1 MISHPQPPSPPNP
14 TRAPSLNR
22 MNNNDCNDEHHHI
35 KISPRLLG
43 KQKPPSPN
51 NNSGERKIWRCPML
65 RRNTGAQAR
74 GLSPVPEL
82 SPSQPQDLPEFL
94 CLFSVVLLS
103 LAAPHISNHTQYKG
117 VQLPCN
123 FRDPTLTPHTHPTS
137 PSSLSLSFFPSPPL
151 PLGGNKTKQKRRVN
165 RKPTFLCAM
174 QNRHL
179 SPSPVT
185 MVTLGFLNWEERKEK
200 KKKW

>member
-1 MISHPQPPSPPNP
+1 
-14 TRAPSLNR
+14 
-22 MNNNDCNDEHHHI
+22 
-35 KISPRLLG
+35 
-43 KQKPPSPN
+43 
-51 NNSGERKIWRCPML
+51 ML

-103 LAAPHISNHTQYKG
+103 LAAPHISNNTQYGG

-123 FRDPTLTPHTHPTS
+123 FRDLTPTPHTHTPYLS
-137 PSSLSLSFFPSPPL
+137 VLSLSLSLSFFPSPPL

-185 MVTLGFLNWEERKEK
+185 MVTLGFLNWEERKK
-200 KKKW
+200 KKKRNGSNSIGKVLEPLVETQ